1 MPTRVFSRRNR
12 LALLPVSLLTLAI
25 VLPSLVMA
33 KDGRD
38 FAGHY
43 AINHVVEKAAT
54 AGSGRGTQVS
64 LTMTLQIFNHSEFGD
79 IKTPAVGLMES
90 GPSHAW
96 LGKFGAVKVLPA
108 GRDVIVSGD
117 FTVSKE
123 VFDSWSRRGIG
134 PKVVVMYRDDSGR
147 MLRQNVQLTRR
158 PALPA
163 ATGE

>member
-1 MPTRVFSRRNR
+1 
-12 LALLPVSLLTLAI
+12 L
-25 VLPSLVMA
+25 
-33 KDGRD
+33 
-38 FAGHY
+38 
-43 AINHVVEKAAT
+43 
-54 AGSGRGTQVS
+54 
-64 LTMTLQIFNHSEFGD
+64 
-79 IKTPAVGLMES
+79 
-90 GPSHAW
+90 
-96 LGKFGAVKVLPA
+96 LGKFGAVKAFPA
-108 GRDVIVSGD
+108 NRDVIVSGD